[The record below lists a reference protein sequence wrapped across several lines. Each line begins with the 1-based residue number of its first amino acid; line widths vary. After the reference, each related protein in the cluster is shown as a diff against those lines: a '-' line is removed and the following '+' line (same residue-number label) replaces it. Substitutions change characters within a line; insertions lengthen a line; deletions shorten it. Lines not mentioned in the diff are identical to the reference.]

1 MSGPIRAGLIGLSW
15 ISIDHAGPASDPVLG
30 TATPYSH
37 CSAIAAEGGIEIVA
51 GADPRVE
58 SHDEYRSKWGDRW
71 PDTRLYTDAQ
81 EMLEKEQLDLVC
93 IVTPDHLHAGYM
105 LSAMDRGARMI
116 FCEKP
121 LATDLDEA
129 DAVIAKAD
137 EVGATILVNHTR
149 RWARV
154 EVAARNLAAGG
165 SLGPVSQV
173 IIDAGGQRA
182 MLFRNLS
189 HAVDLTV
196 FLSGDPDPV
205 WVAAELEAGSEDY
218 GTSYAGDGGRD
229 PMTDPGANIQVGFA
243 NGARAYIAGLKSGPG
258 DRAIQILCPEGRITI
273 DTLGARVVRTSR
285 TNDGTPNSK
294 VTQTITPLGGAA
306 TVEGM
311 QAAIRDLIAAHRE
324 GRESSSSARSA
335 RRTVAIMEAVL
346 RSQAAGSVRVPL
358 R

>member
-1 MSGPIRAGLIGLSW
+1 MSEPIRAGLIGLSW

-37 CSAIAAEGGIEIVA
+37 CSAIAAEGGIEVVA
-51 GADPRVE
+51 GADPRE
-58 SHDEYRSKWGDRW
+58 DAHAEYRSNWGDRW
-71 PDTRLYTDAQ
+71 PDTRLYTDAN
-81 EMLEKEQLDLVC
+81 EMLQNEQLDLVC

-105 LSAMDRGARMI
+105 ISAMDAGARMI

-121 LATDLDEA
+121 LATDLAEA
-129 DAVIAKAD
+129 DAVIAKA
-137 EVGATILVNHTR
+137 EETGSTIVVNHTR

-154 EVAARNLAAGG
+154 EVAARGLAMGG

-182 MLFRNLS
+182 MLYRNLS
-189 HAVDLTV
+189 HSVDLAV
-196 FLSGDPDPV
+196 FLTGDRDPV

-218 GTSYAGDGGRD
+218 GTKYAGDGGRD
-229 PMTDPGANIQVGFA
+229 PSTDPGANIQIGFEG
-243 NGARAYIAGLKSGPG
+243 GARAYIAGLKSGPG
-258 DRAIQILCPEGRITI
+258 DRAIQILCPEGRVTI

-285 TNDGTPNSK
+285 TNDGTPSSR
-294 VTQTITPLGGAA
+294 VTQTINPLGGAA

-311 QAAIRDLIAAHRE
+311 HAAMRDLIAAHRE
-324 GRESSSSARSA
+324 GREPSSSARSA
-335 RRTVAIMEAVL
+335 RRTVAIMDAVL
-346 RSQAAGSVRVPL
+346 RSQAEDHVRVPV